1 MIHPQRAVTT
11 KSHLRWLTNL
21 TLQGHHFR
29 NESIVSVQTIPVL
42 RGWAIPVL
50 RGWAIP
56 VLRGWAYTV
65 AAHPKDGTIAIAGRN
80 GQTRRVQVKRQSF
93 PIQWQQ
99 WVEFTRSI
107 QDQLSSDCELKQRRF
122 RNVIH
127 RATRVSTYN
136 IAVNECYAAP
146 SKRDTSVETSKIGVK
161 NLLYHFSIR
170 WPLNTLAPRYALPP
184 GMRTLQYVNTAAFEH
199 CSMPTP
205 SGSLPPPH

>member
-1 MIHPQRAVTT
+1 MEHSTDTNGKIDLMIHPQRAVTT

-29 NESIVSVQTIPVL
+29 NESIVSVQT
-42 RGWAIPVL
+42 IPVL

-146 SKRDTSVETSKIGVK
+146 SKRDTLVETSKIGVK

-184 GMRTLQYVNTAAFEH
+184 RYANTAVCEH
-199 CSMPTP
+199 CSM
-205 SGSLPPPH
+205 